1 MAAYRKY
8 YVWGLAGGEE
18 IGPTV
23 KPSLEAA
30 ARTANK
36 MIDQGLTS
44 VRVTDREGTAV
55 SAEKLDLIWK
65 SYAERSLIKRRR
77 MDGR

>member
-8 YVWGLAGGEE
+8 SVWGLAGDEE
-18 IGPTV
+18 VGPTV
-23 KPSLEAA
+23 KSSLEAA

-44 VRVTDREGTAV
+44 VRVTDEKGTAV
-55 SAEKLDLIWK
+55 STEKLDLIWK

>member
-1 MAAYRKY
+1 MAEYRKY
-8 YVWGLAGGEE
+8 YVWGLASGEE
-18 IGPTV
+18 VGPTV

-36 MIDQGLTS
+36 MIGQGLTS
-44 VRVTDREGTAV
+44 VRVTDPEGAPV
-55 SAEKLDLIWK
+55 SADKLDLLWR

>member
-8 YVWGLAGGEE
+8 YVWGLAGDQE
-18 IGPTV
+18 IGPAV

-44 VRVTDREGTAV
+44 VRVTDGEGTAI